1 MSFFLRERNYLRVKE
16 LSDDR
21 GRAET
26 CPKEVGLQ
34 SPKVLSFFF
43 VDTVVSIIFRDLPFF
58 RNEPLKSADD
68 R

>member
-1 MSFFLRERNYLRVKE
+1 MPQGGGAAV
-16 LSDDR
+16 
-21 GRAET
+21 
-26 CPKEVGLQ
+26 PQ
-34 SPKVLSFFF
+34 SPFFFFF